1 METEAIFE
9 NIAER
14 IQQEI
19 ISAESSIF
27 IAVAWFTN
35 QMLFDE
41 LIVKAKKG
49 CKVSLIIS
57 NDEINSNSSINY
69 ENLNIGSSQVFKIG
83 DGRKELMHHKFC
95 VIDHDIVITGSYNWS
110 YKAENNF
117 ENIVITS
124 DDSSLAEQ
132 FITEFNELT
141 KQYFPKSSTPT
152 NDFPLS
158 KIIKR
163 LEILKNYIDL
173 EDMEDVNTETQKLVQ
188 YDFNSELK
196 SIIQNIKKGQLAEA
210 VNQINEFISKHNQI
224 TVWTDPEI
232 SALKL
237 EIKLLENQLVSFDTQ
252 KLELE
257 GLLQNFQRRH
267 TLEVGETISQIL
279 MFRKLKF
286 KDDEEK
292 FEEAKKDEEEYN
304 EKFDFEKNKVVFELS
319 EDEENE
325 LRKKYRKAVV
335 LCHPDKF
342 SQESLEIQKQA
353 EELMVELSLAED
365 KKDLKRVTE
374 ILEDLQKGILSTKK
388 GDALTDKTKLRAI
401 SNRLRVKIKNIEDEI
416 INIKESEQYK
426 TIIEIEDIDIYFSG
440 LKKKLEKELELL
452 QQEIVI
458 QK

>member
-1 METEAIFE
+1 
-9 NIAER
+9 
-14 IQQEI
+14 
-19 ISAESSIF
+19 
-27 IAVAWFTN
+27 
-35 QMLFDE
+35 
-41 LIVKAKKG
+41 
-49 CKVSLIIS
+49 
-57 NDEINSNSSINY
+57 
-69 ENLNIGSSQVFKIG
+69 
-83 DGRKELMHHKFC
+83 
-95 VIDHDIVITGSYNWS
+95 
-110 YKAENNF
+110 
-117 ENIVITS
+117 
-124 DDSSLAEQ
+124 
-132 FITEFNELT
+132 
-141 KQYFPKSSTPT
+141 
-152 NDFPLS
+152 
-158 KIIKR
+158 
-163 LEILKNYIDL
+163 
-173 EDMEDVNTETQKLVQ
+173 
-188 YDFNSELK
+188 
-196 SIIQNIKKGQLAEA
+196 
-210 VNQINEFISKHNQI
+210 
-224 TVWTDPEI
+224 
-232 SALKL
+232 
-237 EIKLLENQLVSFDTQ
+237 
-252 KLELE
+252 
-257 GLLQNFQRRH
+257 
-267 TLEVGETISQIL
+267 

-325 LRKKYRKAVV
+325 LSKKYRKAVV